1 MREPDRQRISGAP
14 PAPGDA
20 MQDAARKAGWC
31 PGDEPEHSSAPRPRR
46 PFGLS
51 LGRAPSLSALVRVPP
66 CTPDSGLRESA
77 PAQRATRREPSGGLA
92 PSKEAREGRC
102 WRSSDERASTARRPD
117 GPVPSGAGGGL
128 RIALLAS
135 LDRCPACLRS
145 AVAPCSP
152 GATRAASPYLW
163 IGLCT

>member
-1 MREPDRQRISGAP
+1 MREPDRRRISGAP

-20 MQDAARKAGWC
+20 MQDAARKAGWR

-46 PFGLS
+46 PFGLP
-51 LGRAPSLSALVRVPP
+51 LGRASSLSALVRVPP

-92 PSKEAREGRC
+92 PGKKAREGRC
-102 WRSSDERASTARRPD
+102 WRSSDERADTARRPD
-117 GPVPSGAGGGL
+117 GPVPSGAGGGH
-128 RIALLAS
+128 RMTVLAS
-135 LDRCPACLRS
+135 LERRPALLRS
-145 AVAPCSP
+145 AVSSCEP

-163 IGLCT
+163 IGP